1 MGPPE
6 GYSGWVG
13 FREAREERMAQQMWI
28 NGQWTAGSAQGTIE
42 VLNPYTEQ
50 RIDTVPA
57 GTPADVERAVQA
69 AQAALAEWRWM
80 PAVERAGYLH
90 EVARK
95 IRDNAEALAQQMT
108 QEGGKPLVENLD
120 EVGWTE
126 ACFDYYAEIGRHSRG
141 RVIPSIESSQLSLV
155 LKEPYGV
162 VGCIVPWNYPLLLMA
177 WKVAPALAAGNTVV
191 LKPSSVTPLA
201 TLMLAGAFDHLPPGT
216 VNILTGSGEAVGDA
230 LVTHPQVPVVA
241 FTGSTAVGQQIARLA
256 APMMK
261 KLHLELGGKDAFI
274 VAEDADLDVAVSGV
288 AWAALLNNGQVCTS
302 TERIYVHESLY
313 TEFTSLLTEYVEGL
327 VLGDP
332 LQAETDLGPMAR
344 DSYRAK
350 VERQVADAVQRGARV
365 LTGGRRPPD
374 LPTGY
379 FYEPTVL
386 VEVNREMQVMCEET
400 FGPVLPIA
408 RFGTFDQAVAM
419 ANDSVYGLG
428 ANLYTHNARYV
439 KRFYEEVRAGTLW
452 INDPLTDND
461 AGPFGGFGMSGI
473 GRELGEEGLD
483 EFRETKHVHWD
494 FTMEAKAW
502 WYPYEVYNRER

>member
-1 MGPPE
+1 MTQ
-6 GYSGWVG
+6 
-13 FREAREERMAQQMWI
+13 ALWI
-28 NGQWTAGSAQGTIE
+28 GGKRTPSSSAETIE
-42 VLNPYTEQ
+42 IWNPYTESVL
-50 RIDTVPA
+50 DTVPR
-57 GTPADVERAVQA
+57 GTSADVERAVEA
-69 AQAALAEWRWM
+69 AQEAFAEWRWI
-80 PAVERAGYLH
+80 PAVERADMLH
-90 EVARK
+90 EVARRL
-95 IRDNAEALAQQMT
+95 RDDAEELARQLT
-108 QEGGKPLVENLD
+108 LEGGTPLVENLD
-120 EVGWTE
+120 EVGWTA

-177 WKVAPALAAGNTVV
+177 WKVAPALAAGNTVI
-191 LKPSSVTPLA
+191 LKPSSVAPL
-201 TLMLAGAFDHLPPGT
+201 TILMLTEAFDDLPAGT
-216 VNILTGSGEAVGDA
+216 VNIVPGSGRTVGNA
-230 LVTHPQVPVVA
+230 MVTHPQVPVIA
-241 FTGSTAVGQQIARLA
+241 FTGSTAVGQQIAQLA
-256 APMMK
+256 GPMMK

-274 VAEDADLDVAVSGV
+274 VAEDADLNIAVPGV

-302 TERIYVHESLY
+302 TERIYVHDSLY
-313 TEFTSLLTEYVEGL
+313 EEFTVRISDYVQGL

-332 LQAETDLGPMAR
+332 LDGSTDLGPMAR
-344 DSYRAK
+344 ERFRTR
-350 VERQVADAVQRGARV
+350 VEEQVADAVERGARI
-365 LTGGRRPPD
+365 LSGGKRPPG
-374 LPTGY
+374 LPKGY

-386 VEVNREMQVMCEET
+386 VDVDREMQLMCEET

-408 RFGTFDQAVAM
+408 RYETFDEAIAL

-428 ANLYTHNARYV
+428 ANLYTNNARYV

-494 FTMEAKAW
+494 FAMEPKVW
-502 WYPYEVYNRER
+502 WYPYKDYNQAREDW

>member
-1 MGPPE
+1 M
-6 GYSGWVG
+6 
-13 FREAREERMAQQMWI
+13 ARTMWI
-28 NGQWTAGSAQGTIE
+28 DGEYVAGSSDDAI
-42 VLNPYTEQ
+42 VILNPYTEQ
-50 RIDTVPA
+50 ALDAVPA
-57 GTPADVERAVQA
+57 GTPADVERAVSA
-69 AQAALAEWRWM
+69 AGKAFAEWRWI
-80 PAVERAGYLH
+80 PAVERAEALH
-90 EVARK
+90 EVARRL
-95 IRDNAEALAQQMT
+95 RDSETTLARQLT
-108 QEGGKPLVENLD
+108 LEGGKPLVENLD
-120 EVGWTE
+120 EVGWTA

-191 LKPSSVTPLA
+191 LKPSSVTPLS
-201 TLMLAGAFDHLPPGT
+201 TLMLAEVFEHLPPGV
-216 VNILTGSGEAVGDA
+216 VNIITGSGETVGDA
-230 LVTHPQVPVVA
+230 LVTHPRVPVIA
-241 FTGSTAVGQQIARLA
+241 FTGSTAVGQRIARLA

-274 VAEDADLDVAVSGV
+274 VAEDADLEVAVPGV

-302 TERIYVHESLY
+302 TERIYVHDSLY
-313 TEFTSLLTEYVEGL
+313 DEFTRLVAQHVDGL

-332 LQAETDLGPMAR
+332 LEPTTDLGPMAR
-344 DSYRAK
+344 DGYRAK
-350 VERQVADAVQRGARV
+350 VERQVADAVERGARV

-374 LPTGY
+374 LSTGY

-386 VEVNREMQVMCEET
+386 VEVDREMEIMCEET
-400 FGPVLPIA
+400 FGPVLPIV
-408 RFGTFDQAVAM
+408 RFETFDEAIAM

-428 ANLYTHNARYV
+428 ANLYTNNARYV

-494 FTMEAKAW
+494 FAMEPKVW
-502 WYPYEVYNRER
+502 WYPYDQYNRAREEW

>member
-1 MGPPE
+1 M
-6 GYSGWVG
+6 SQ
-13 FREAREERMAQQMWI
+13 AMWI
-28 NGQWTAGSAQGTIE
+28 KREFVTGASDEAIE

-50 RIDTVPA
+50 VLDTVPA
-57 GTPADVERAVQA
+57 GTPADVEQAIQA
-69 AQAALAEWRWM
+69 AQAAFADWRWV
-80 PAVERAGYLH
+80 PAVERADLLH

-95 IRDNAEALAQQMT
+95 LRENEADLARQLT
-108 QEGGKPLVENLD
+108 LEGGKPLVENED
-120 EVGWTE
+120 EVGWTA

-191 LKPSSVTPLA
+191 LKPSSVTPLT
-201 TLMLAGAFDHLPPGT
+201 TLMLARCFDHLPAGT
-216 VNILTGSGEAVGDA
+216 VNIVTGAGEAVGDA
-230 LVTHPQVPVVA
+230 LVTHPGVPVLA
-241 FTGSTAVGQQIARLA
+241 FTGSTAVGQRIARLA

-274 VAEDADLDVAVSGV
+274 VAEDADLDVAVPGV

-302 TERIYVHESLY
+302 TERIYVHDSLY
-313 TEFTSLLTEYVEGL
+313 TEFTGLIAEYVDGL
-327 VLGDP
+327 VQGDP
-332 LQAETDLGPMAR
+332 LAPETDLGPMAR

-350 VERQVADAVQRGARV
+350 VERQVADAVARGARV
-365 LTGGRRPPD
+365 LTGGRRPTD
-374 LPTGY
+374 LATGY

-386 VEVNREMQVMCEET
+386 VHVDREMAVMCEET
-400 FGPVLPIA
+400 FGPVLPITTFT
-408 RFGTFDQAVAM
+408 RFDEAIAL
-419 ANDSVYGLG
+419 ANDSAYGLG
-428 ANLYTHNARYV
+428 ANLYTNNARYV

-461 AGPFGGFGMSGI
+461 AGPFGGFGMSGV

-494 FTMEAKAW
+494 FAMEPKEW
-502 WYPYEVYNRER
+502 WYPYEAYKRAREAW

>member
-1 MGPPE
+1 
-6 GYSGWVG
+6 
-13 FREAREERMAQQMWI
+13 MAQKMWI
-28 NGQWTAGSAQGTIE
+28 NGEFVTGSAEGAIE
-42 VLNPYTEQ
+42 VLNPYTEGVL
-50 RIDTVPA
+50 DTVPA
-57 GTPADVERAVQA
+57 GTPADVERAVEA
-69 AQAALAEWRWM
+69 AQTAYGEWRWI
-80 PAVERAGYLH
+80 PAVERADLLH
-90 EVARK
+90 EIAR
-95 IRDNAEALAQQMT
+95 RLRQGEESLARQLT
-108 QEGGKPLVENLD
+108 LEGGKPLVENLD
-120 EVGWTE
+120 EVGWTA

-191 LKPSSVTPLA
+191 LKPSSVTPLT
-201 TLMLAGAFDHLPPGT
+201 TLMLAGVFDHLPPGT
-216 VNILTGSGEAVGDA
+216 VNIITGSGEQVGDA
-230 LVTHPQVPVVA
+230 LVAHPGVPVIA
-241 FTGSTAVGQQIARLA
+241 FTGSTAVGQRIVQLA
-256 APMMK
+256 GVMMK
-261 KLHLELGGKDAFI
+261 KLHLELGGKDAFL
-274 VAEDADLDVAVSGV
+274 VAEDADLDVAVPGV

-302 TERIYVHESLY
+302 TERIYVHNSVY
-313 TEFTSLLTEYVEGL
+313 NEFTSLIAEYVEGL

-332 LQAETDLGPMAR
+332 LDPATDLGPMAR
-344 DSYRAK
+344 APYRAM
-350 VERQVADAVQRGARV
+350 VERQVGDAVQRGARV

-374 LPTGY
+374 LQTGY

-386 VEVNREMQVMCEET
+386 IEVKRDMAVMCEET

-408 RFGTFDQAVAM
+408 HFDTFDEAIAL

-461 AGPFGGFGMSGI
+461 AGPFGGFGMSGL

-494 FTMEAKAW
+494 FAMEPKEW
-502 WYPYEVYNRER
+502 WYPYEVYNRAREQW